1 MNMRIFGVTIG
12 TILLV
17 IAVVIIVR
25 MWGSKIPLVD
35 SIPSG

>member
-1 MNMRIFGVTIG
+1 MSARIFGISVG

-17 IAVVIIVR
+17 VAVVIIVR